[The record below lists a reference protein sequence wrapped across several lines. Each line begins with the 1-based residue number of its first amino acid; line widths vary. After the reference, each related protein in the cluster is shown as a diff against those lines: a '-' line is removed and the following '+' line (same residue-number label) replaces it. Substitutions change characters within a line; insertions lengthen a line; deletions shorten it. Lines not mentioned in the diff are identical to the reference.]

1 MMHTV
6 ATLITDKA
14 FAECLMIFNAC
25 KGSFLVCVAT
35 IYKFLHID
43 ILYHC
48 L

>member
-25 KGSFLVCVAT
+25 KGSFLSLCGHNLQ
-35 IYKFLHID
+35 ISSY
-43 ILYHC
+43 
-48 L
+48 